1 VRLELGMR
9 GGFMGA
15 RRLEIVVPAR
25 IWDRLKSVED
35 KTGIS
40 KEDLLMRAL
49 VKVIEEFG
57 G

>member
-1 VRLELGMR
+1 MASRK
-9 GGFMGA
+9 
-15 RRLEIVVPAR
+15 LEIIIPAKL
-25 IWDRLKSVED
+25 WDRLERIEKKAGVR
-35 KTGIS
+35 

>member
-1 VRLELGMR
+1 
-9 GGFMGA
+9 MGA
-15 RRLEIVVPAR
+15 RKLEIVVPAR
-25 IWDRLKSVED
+25 IWDRLTKVEEE
-35 KTGIS
+35 TGIT

>member
-1 VRLELGMR
+1 MT
-9 GGFMGA
+9 A
-15 RRLEIVVPAR
+15 RRFEIVVPSR
-25 IWDRLKSVED
+25 VWDRLVKVEEE
-35 KTGIS
+35 TGIS

>member
-9 GGFMGA
+9 GRFMGA
-15 RRLEIVVPAR
+15 RKLEIVVPAR
-25 IWDRLKSVED
+25 IWERLIRVEE

-49 VKVIEEFG
+49 VKVIEEFER
-57 G
+57 